1 MLCNDVAPHAG
12 ILSEAA
18 VILSEAKDLPPSS
31 CRVFRFPFSEL
42 GVFRSPL

>member
-1 MLCNDVAPHAG
+1 MLCDEVAK
-12 ILSEAA
+12 LA
-18 VILSEAKDLPPSS
+18 VILSEAKDLLPPPS